1 MEQEAAREW
10 AQSFENKSESELAAM
25 KIPAGLSMSQII
37 SWKIAKQAA
46 EAAAIGRRKARERAA
61 APESEIVANDDAQ
74 SIAEEP
80 APIADKPLPASPVE
94 RARLLLDEMHDA
106 ELRAKARAAEA
117 QIPLTLPEGDAALL
131 LEKQIA
137 SSAALIGYLSNYVA
151 RNDTDPS
158 VCMSFMDRMT
168 AMLGASA
175 NVGKVVGRLRGQVSR
190 SEQLINV
197 NHMEGERGRG

>member
-1 MEQEAAREW
+1 MDHTEARPW
-10 AQSFENKSESELAAM
+10 AKDFENKDKSQLLAMPFPEGLDTDAM
-25 KIPAGLSMSQII
+25 EAWWLARSDAIEALDD
-37 SWKIAKQAA
+37 A
-46 EAAAIGRRKARERAA
+46 EDAA
-61 APESEIVANDDAQ
+61 APAATA
-74 SIAEEP
+74 SIASE
-80 APIADKPLPASPVE
+80 PLPASPVE
-94 RARLLLDEMHDA
+94 RTRLPLDEMHDA
-106 ELRAKARAAEA
+106 ELRAKARESAA
-117 QIPLTLPEGDAALL
+117 QIPLTLPDGDAAML

-190 SEQLINV
+190 TEQFINV
-197 NHMEGERGRG
+197 NHEEGKRGRG